1 MLPGPIDGHSG
12 HWDPAS
18 PRVGISN
25 THCRARHTVGVR
37 EVWADGHMEG
47 IQRCQHSYFTDA
59 ETEVQRSEVTSPK
72 SQLLSDQAG
81 I

>member
-1 MLPGPIDGHSG
+1 MLPGPIDGRSG

-18 PRVGISN
+18 PRVGIPN

-47 IQRCQHSYFTDA
+47 IHVVPNLISYLFIFFN
-59 ETEVQRSEVTSPK
+59 
-72 SQLLSDQAG
+72 LLAVV
-81 I
+81 